1 MANHPQQL
9 TLPPPRSYTRTDFA
23 ALRAFVQRVP
33 PATIARL
40 YYDPE
45 HAPHAASPDAL
56 ERHLRAMR
64 DDLVQLA
71 QLHGSPVLA
80 DHLKASACQHGS
92 AKLTAVTLRMVEAA
106 SKLAV
111 AAPLATHPVGLWLRP
126 LIAQRLTQEDIHTL
140 GDLVGYCNRR
150 GGSWWRSVPRV
161 GLLRARML
169 VAWLRRHAG
178 SLAVTVD
185 ADVDA
190 TEPLAGPAA
199 TRVALVPAGS
209 AGPSSG
215 LLAPLERIALPHRLS
230 GGEGPHGAGQR
241 GVNRAPGL
249 CYLQA
254 QHDLDAIRSYLHRYT
269 DRPQALRAYTRE
281 LERLLL
287 WAVTERGVALS
298 SLSVDDCDAYKAFLA
313 APAARF
319 TGPRTARGSPRWRPF
334 APEGLTPDSQRYAVR
349 VLRAAFDWLVKVR
362 YLAGNPWV
370 AVTDPATETPEYAIR
385 IERALPLQLW
395 TKMRVGLDER
405 SGSLGPSGPQWRAAR
420 AAILLMGDSGLR
432 ITEATLARRERLG
445 YLPADGDTPAGWTLQ
460 VLGKGRK
467 QRSVP
472 VSTATLAALRAH
484 WADRGLDFNDPPAT
498 APLIRPVTIPPTPAA
513 QRRHVDAAP
522 GAAGYSSNGLRGV
535 VSWAFDQLRA
545 SADLTDDERRHL
557 ASSTPHALRHTFGT
571 QAMAAN
577 VPPDVAQKVLGHASL
592 TTTTIYAQAETRR
605 VRRELA
611 GYFEQMQALTVQT
624 TATAGSVQE
633 AVASGH
639 GTTPPPAG
647 KPAEDTGPAEQVARI
662 RLTLQV
668 HASSSRRAGR
678 VRAELERWILEMSDA
693 ETVGPGVIVLP
704 IPYGQERLLDREVEA
719 WLDDISI
726 EAQDRHCSCA
736 IDAQWGERR
745 WTHAGL
751 PDGRAAACPEGRP
764 PGADVIPFP
773 PSGKP
778 AVSRPRIW
786 RLRVSLLGITP
797 AIWRRIEIPA
807 DISLAG
813 LHEMLQAAMGW
824 GDMHRYGFGLY
835 GFLDRV
841 DLDVDRADGVR
852 LLDICQPGDTI
863 GYTYDMGD
871 DWHHAVE
878 IEAEVPPSSRIRYP
892 RCVAGRRACPPE
904 DCGGPPGYAHLLRT
918 LGGRMTGA
926 RRELLDWLGG
936 PFDPE
941 AFRVAEVNARLA
953 NIGSGW
959 E

>member
-1 MANHPQQL
+1 MANQPQ
-9 TLPPPRSYTRTDFA
+9 TVTVAPPRTYARTDFT
-23 ALRAFVQRVP
+23 ALRAFVQRIP

-45 HAPHAASPDAL
+45 FAPHAATPEAM
-56 ERHLRAMR
+56 ERYLRAMR
-64 DDLVQLA
+64 DDLVHLA

-80 DHLKASACQHGS
+80 GHLKASARQHGS
-92 AKLTAVTLRMVEAA
+92 AKLTAVTLRMVEDA
-106 SKLAV
+106 SRLAV
-111 AAPLATHPVGLWLRP
+111 AVPRATHPVGLWFRP
-126 LIAQRLTQEDIHTL
+126 LIARRLTGEGITTL
-140 GDLVGYCNRR
+140 GELVAFCNRR

-161 GLLRARML
+161 GLLRARIL

-190 TEPLAGPAA
+190 TEPLAAPVAIH
-199 TRVALVPAGS
+199 VALAPAGE

-215 LLAPLERIALPHRLS
+215 PLAPLERIALPHRLS
-230 GGEGPHGAGQR
+230 GGEGPHGTGQR

-287 WAVTERGVALS
+287 WAVTERGAALS
-298 SLSVDDCDAYKAFLA
+298 SLSVDDCNAYKAFLA
-313 APAARF
+313 APAERF
-319 TGPRTARGSPRWRPF
+319 VGPRTARNSPRWRPF
-334 APEGLTPDSQRYAVR
+334 APDGLTPGSQKYAVV

-370 AVTDPATETPEYAIR
+370 AVTDPATDTPEYAIR
-385 IERALPLQLW
+385 IDRALPLQLW
-395 TKMRVGLDER
+395 TKVRVGLDGR
-405 SGSLGPSGPQWRAAR
+405 SGSLGPSGPQWRAAK

-445 YLPADGDTPAGWTLQ
+445 YLQADGDTPAGWTLQ

-472 VSTATLAALRAH
+472 VSTAALAALRAH

-498 APLIRPVTIPPTPAA
+498 TPLIKPVDIPPTPAA
-513 QRRHVDAAP
+513 QRRHAAGSAEP
-522 GAAGYSSNGLRGV
+522 AGYSSNGLRGL
-535 VSWAFDQLRA
+535 VSWAFDQLQETL
-545 SADLTDDERRHL
+545 DLTGDERRHL
-557 ASSTPHALRHTFGT
+557 AGSTPHALRHTFGT
-571 QAMAAN
+571 QAVAAN

-592 TTTTIYAQAETRR
+592 ATTTIYAQAETKR

-611 GYFEQMQALTVQT
+611 GYFEQMQALTTPV
-624 TATAGSVQE
+624 TATAG
-633 AVASGH
+633 AVENALASAH
-639 GTTPPPAG
+639 GTVPPPAEA
-647 KPAEDTGPAEQVARI
+647 PAGDTGPVPPGLPSVVEQIARV

-668 HASSSRRAGR
+668 QASSDRLAGR
-678 VRAELERWILEMSDA
+678 VRGELERWILETGDA
-693 ETVGPGVIVLP
+693 ETVEPGVVLLT
-704 IPYGQERLLDREVEA
+704 IAYGQEILLDMEVEA
-719 WLDDISI
+719 LLDDISI
-726 EAQDRHCSCA
+726 EAQDRNCTCA
-736 IDAQWGERR
+736 IVAQWGERR
-745 WTHAGL
+745 WTHSGL
-751 PDGRAAACPEGRP
+751 PDERSTW
-764 PGADVIPFP
+764 DVIPLP
-773 PSGKP
+773 ESGKP
-778 AVSRPRIW
+778 AVSPPRIW
-786 RLRVSLLGITP
+786 RVRVSLLGVAP

-813 LHEMLQAAMGW
+813 LHGMLQAAMGW

-835 GFLDRV
+835 GFPERV

-852 LLDICQPGDTI
+852 LLNVCQPGDTI

-878 IEAEVPPSSRIRYP
+878 IEAEVPPSPRIRYP

-918 LGGRMTGA
+918 LAGRRTGA

-936 PFDPE
+936 SFDPD

>member
-1 MANHPQQL
+1 MSNPHEQL
-9 TLPPPRSYTRTDFA
+9 TLPSPRTYTRTDFA
-23 ALRAFVQRVP
+23 ALRAWVQRVP
-33 PATIARL
+33 LPAIARL
-40 YYDPE
+40 YFDSDTTPYHEDP
-45 HAPHAASPDAL
+45 ARL

-64 DDLVQLA
+64 DDLVHLA
-71 QLHGSPVLA
+71 QLHGSSVLA
-80 DHLKASACQHGS
+80 DHLKASIRQHGS

-106 SKLAV
+106 SRLAV
-111 AAPLATHPVGLWLRP
+111 AVPLATHPVGLWFRP
-126 LIAQRLTQEDIHTL
+126 LIARRLAGEGIATL
-140 GDLVGYCNRR
+140 GELVACCNRR
-150 GGSWWRSVPRV
+150 GGSWWRAVPRV
-161 GLLRARML
+161 GLLRARVL

-178 SLAVTVD
+178 SLGVTVD

-190 TEPLAGPAA
+190 TEPLAAPA
-199 TRVALVPAGS
+199 TTHVALVPAGCQT
-209 AGPSSG
+209 AQPGP
-215 LLAPLERIALPHRLS
+215 LAPLERIALPHRLS
-230 GGEGPHGAGQR
+230 GGEGPHGTGQR

-287 WAVTERGVALS
+287 WAVTERGTALS

-313 APAARF
+313 APAGRF
-319 TGPRTARGSPRWRPF
+319 TGPRTARSSPRWRPF
-334 APEGLTPDSQRYAVR
+334 APGGLTPGSQKYAVL

-370 AVTDPATETPEYAIR
+370 AVTDPATGTPEYAIR

-395 TKMRVGLDER
+395 TKVRVGLDDR
-405 SGSLGPSGPQWRAAR
+405 SQSLGPSGPQWRAAR

-445 YLPADGDTPAGWTLQ
+445 YLPADGDTPAGWVLG

-472 VSTATLAALRAH
+472 VSTATLTALRAH

-498 APLIRPVTIPPTPAA
+498 APLIRPVDIPPTPAA
-513 QRRHVDAAP
+513 QRRHDAGSANP
-522 GAAGYSSNGLRGV
+522 AGYSTNGLRGLV
-535 VSWAFDQLRA
+535 NWAFGQLQA
-545 SADLTDDERRHL
+545 TLDLSDDERRHL

-592 TTTTIYAQAETRR
+592 ATTTIYAQAETKR

-611 GYFEQMQALTVQT
+611 GYFEQMQALTT
-624 TATAGSVQE
+624 PATAPVGAAEDAS
-633 AVASGH
+633 ASGH
-639 GTTPPPAG
+639 EATPPPVAPAG
-647 KPAEDTGPAEQVARI
+647 DNGPVDQVARI
-662 RLTLQV
+662 RVTLRVQ
-668 HASSSRRAGR
+668 ASSGRSRKGTASGARAER
-678 VRAELERWILEMSDA
+678 VRGELERWILEMGDA
-693 ETVGPGVIVLP
+693 EGVEPGVVLLT
-704 IPYGQERLLDREVEA
+704 IPYRQEILLDREVEA
-719 WLDDISI
+719 WLDDIAI
-726 EAQDRHCSCA
+726 EAQDRHCTCA
-736 IDAQWGERR
+736 IDAQWGARR

-751 PDGRAAACPEGRP
+751 PDERST
-764 PGADVIPFP
+764 ADVIPFP
-773 PSGKP
+773 ESGKP
-778 AVSRPRIW
+778 VASPPRIW
-786 RLRVSLLGITP
+786 RLRVSLLGVAP

-813 LHEMLQAAMGW
+813 LHGMLQAAMGW

-835 GFLDRV
+835 GFPDRV
-841 DLDVDRADGVR
+841 DLDVDRAGGVR
-852 LLDICQPGDTI
+852 LLNVCQPGDTI

-871 DWHHAVE
+871 DWHHAVA
-878 IEAEVPPSSRIRYP
+878 IEAEVPPSPRIRYP

-904 DCGGPPGYAHLLRT
+904 DCGGPPGYAQLLRT
-918 LGGRMTGA
+918 LAGRMTGA
-926 RRELLDWLGG
+926 KRELLDWLGG